1 MANKILTLNGNLL
14 ISGGNAIQ
22 VDVGG
27 GSVNLQEKTNINP
40 TTSSQTIT
48 PDSGYDGLSSVQINA
63 MPSGSA
69 GTPTAAKGT
78 PANNQVSVTPSVT
91 NTTGYITGGTI
102 TGTPVVITSPEITTF
117 KMGVLRPDAEVVKT
131 WSWDDWAV
139 EDLDLTIPSYSTS
152 AQTLQTGS
160 ALSETYTG
168 DFTNYDYFVLH
179 RFLTIPKYA
188 TGTGFGKGRVEY
200 SAYVA
205 LYEISNIMGS
215 TFYSF
220 NSPSVTYASR
230 SAAMCT
236 IASMYRSCY
245 WSSPTAIS
253 LYSSNAYTTAQAA
266 VAPTYSSSKITVN
279 TSTKTM
285 RGSTSYFVST
295 YFNAIEDIRYQGIIE
310 LYRVPKN
317 NYNLD
322 AWGCTQVLN
331 HIANCV
337 HNNNCVLT

>member
-1 MANKILTLNGNLL
+1 MPNKIITLNGNLL
-14 ISGGNAIQ
+14 LSNGSAIQ

-27 GSVNLQEKTNINP
+27 GGGGSYQSKTVTP
-40 TTSSQTIT
+40 TTSQIIVE
-48 PDSGYDGLSSVQINA
+48 PDNNYDALSSVTVNA
-63 MPSGSA
+63 IPTGA
-69 GTPTAAKGT
+69 VGTPLATKGT
-78 PANNQVSVTPSVT
+78 VSNNSVSVTPSVT

-102 TGTPVVITSPEITTF
+102 TGTPAIITSPEITTF
-117 KMGVLRPDAEVVKT
+117 KMGVIRPDAEVVKT

-139 EDLDLTIPSYSTS
+139 EDLELTIPSYSTS

-200 SAYVA
+200 SAYVGM
-205 LYEISNIMGS
+205 YEISNIMGS

-220 NSPSVTYASR
+220 NNPSVAYTSR

-236 IASMYRSCY
+236 IYSMYRSCY
-245 WSSPTAIS
+245 WSTASAIS
-253 LYSSNAYTTAQAA
+253 LYASNAYTTAQAA

-279 TSTKTM
+279 SSTKTM
-285 RGSTSYFVST
+285 RGSTTYFVNT

-322 AWGCTQVLN
+322 AWGATQVLN